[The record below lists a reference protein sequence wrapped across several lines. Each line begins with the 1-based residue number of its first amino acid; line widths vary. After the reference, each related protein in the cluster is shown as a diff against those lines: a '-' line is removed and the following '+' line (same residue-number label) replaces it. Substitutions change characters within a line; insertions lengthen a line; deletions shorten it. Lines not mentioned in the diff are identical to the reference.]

1 MTDPPLLAPS
11 AILATARTIPG
22 WLADDEAELLIG
34 AAAHV
39 AREGRP
45 AALVEIGSY
54 LGRSTIVLAA
64 TLRALSPGSRLFAVD
79 PHEGTVGAADA
90 QLDHGASTFD
100 RFTANIR
107 DAGVGAWVEPIRA
120 LSFEVDW
127 DGRPIDLLFI
137 DGLHDR
143 MNVERDFRHFERFL
157 DPGALVL
164 FHDYADYYP
173 GVRAMVDELVAGG
186 GWRVE
191 AAAGTLRVLCG
202 PTAA

>member
-1 MTDPPLLAPS
+1 MTDPPLLVPS
-11 AILATARTIPG
+11 AIIATARTIPG

-39 AREGRP
+39 ACAGRP

-54 LGRSTIVLAA
+54 LGRSTVVLAA

-79 PHEGTVGAADA
+79 PHEGTVGAADSK
-90 QLDHGASTFD
+90 LDHGASTFES
-100 RFTANIR
+100 FVANI
-107 DAGVGAWVEPIRA
+107 DKAGVSAWVRPIRA
-120 LSFEVDW
+120 LSYEVVWPGDS
-127 DGRPIDLLFI
+127 IDLLFI

-143 MNVERDFRHFERFL
+143 LNVQRDFRHFERFL

-173 GVRAMVDELVAGG
+173 GVRAFVDELVAGE

-191 AAAGTLRVLCG
+191 AEAATLRLLRR
-202 PTAA
+202 PTA